1 MFVGGGAAERVSRK
15 AASRHL
21 VSENQMKIGTLI
33 TVLVLLCAGLF
44 GAMPYVT
51 VYQMKVAAEQKDSD
65 ALSAHINYASVR
77 RSFKDQLSRRMT
89 GEVDGDPELRDNPFA
104 KFGVALANTLSG
116 AMVDA
121 YITPESVRKMMAGQV
136 PAVMDEKPRPT
147 PEEENGSERT
157 PFDRISL
164 GYQSLDRFVVQVE
177 REGKDI
183 DFVLKRS
190 GLVWNLSEIL
200 LPLDQI

>member
-1 MFVGGGAAERVSRK
+1 
-15 AASRHL
+15 
-21 VSENQMKIGTLI
+21 MKWILALTLI
-33 TVLVLLCAGLF
+33 GAGLF

-51 VYQMKVAAEQKDSD
+51 VYQMKVAGERNDPE

-77 RSFKDQLSRRMT
+77 RSFKQQLSRRMT
-89 GEVDGDPELRDNPFA
+89 GEVDGDPEFRDHPLA

-116 AMVDA
+116 VMVDA

-136 PAVMDEKPRPT
+136 PAVMDENPRPPSKEQNET
-147 PEEENGSERT
+147 DRT
-157 PFDRISL
+157 PFDHISL
-164 GYQSLDRFVVQVE
+164 GYESLDRFVVRVE

-183 DFVLKRS
+183 DFVLKRN
-190 GLVWNLSEIL
+190 GLAWNLSEIL